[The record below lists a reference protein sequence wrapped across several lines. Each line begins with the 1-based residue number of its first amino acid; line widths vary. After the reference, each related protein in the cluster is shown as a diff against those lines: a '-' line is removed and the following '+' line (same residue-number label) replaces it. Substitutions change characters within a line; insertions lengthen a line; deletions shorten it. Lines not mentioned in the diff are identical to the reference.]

1 MEILENEENYLTLSE
16 LHIVL
21 KPIMVLADLQEVV
34 NGEK

>member
-1 MEILENEENYLTLSE
+1 MEILENEENYLTLSD
-16 LHIVL
+16 LHIAL